1 MAPHLQ
7 VKSGFCFSFPCNVR
21 ETWVTLVERV
31 TQLLLAVIFM
41 LCVSGLLSFLE
52 FLSVD
57 NSSLFV
63 LELQN
68 VTHSSHGTYHSS
80 WL

>member
-1 MAPHLQ
+1 M
-7 VKSGFCFSFPCNVR
+7 
-21 ETWVTLVERV
+21 TLVESI

-57 NSSLFV
+57 NSSLVFLFV
-63 LELQN
+63 FFFFLELQD
-68 VTHSSHGTYHSS
+68 VTHSSRGTYHSS